1 MHLSTNHGAE
11 GVGRIILHRLKGVQ
25 LVASWL
31 LVGVESDVIS
41 LREIIRIHS
50 HTLKEVGTI
59 DGDTDLSVI
68 RSAERQILNITSKF
82 DDSVHIRAA
91 LWTIANLKSLAGNCS
106 RLLDTVHSTTPV
118 LNIDTGG
125 FNFAPL
131 GQNRLVVHAW
141 RHQDLHFGEFTSR
154 LLLDLHL
161 VDVVALSLKHG
172 SCSLHL
178 GACNTHVD
186 LNAESDV
193 KKTVLAYLLLELLSK
208 RLSTP
213 RPFFEGGV

>member
-25 LVASWL
+25 LVASGL
-31 LVGVESDVIS
+31 LVGVESDVIP
-41 LREIIRIHS
+41 LRDIIRIHS

-59 DGDTDLSVI
+59 DRDTDLSVI

-82 DDSVHIRAA
+82 DDAIHIGTT
-91 LWTIANLKSLAGNCS
+91 LISIANLQSLAGNCGG
-106 RLLDTVHSTTPV
+106 LLDTVYGTTPV

-131 GQNRLVVHAW
+131 SQNRLVVHAR
-141 RHQDLHFGEFTSR
+141 RHQDLHFGEFASR
-154 LLLDLHL
+154 LLLNLHL
-161 VDVVALSLKHG
+161 VDVVALRFEHG
-172 SCSLHL
+172 GCGLHL
-178 GACNTHVD
+178 GACDTHVD

-193 KKTVLAYLLLELLSK
+193 
-208 RLSTP
+208 
-213 RPFFEGGV
+213 